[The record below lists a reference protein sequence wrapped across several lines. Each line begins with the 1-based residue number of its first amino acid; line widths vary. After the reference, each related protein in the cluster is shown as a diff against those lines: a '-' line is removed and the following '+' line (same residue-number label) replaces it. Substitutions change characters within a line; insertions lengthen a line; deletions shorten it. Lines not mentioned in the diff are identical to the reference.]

1 VLWALWSVAG
11 FWIGAVPFPVL
22 VGRLLAGVDVR
33 SYGDHNPGAFNAGRA
48 AGWGAGFLAALLDG
62 LKGAI
67 PAGIA
72 IWGFGIRGWA
82 QVPVALAPVL
92 GHAFSPFL
100 GGRGGKAVG
109 VTFGI
114 WTALRP
120 AEGPLML
127 GVFMALFFAVLA
139 SDAWSVLLMMVG
151 LLAHLLLR
159 GSRAVEIAVWILN
172 VAVLAWKHRAGL
184 GEPLRLRGWVVRVVR
199 FTERS

>member
-1 VLWALWSVAG
+1 MLWAAWSVVG
-11 FWIGAVPFPVL
+11 FWIGAVPFSML
-22 VGRLLAGVDVR
+22 VGRLMAGVDVR
-33 SYGDHNPGAFNAGRA
+33 NYGDHNPGAFNAGRA
-48 AGWGAGFLAALLDG
+48 AGWGAGVLAALLDG

-100 GGRGGKAVG
+100 GCQGGKAVA

-120 AEGPLML
+120 AGGPLML
-127 GVFMALFFAVLA
+127 GVLMALFFAVLA

-159 GSRAVEIAVWILN
+159 GAGAATIAVWIGN
-172 VAVLAWKHRAGL
+172 LAILVWKHREGL
-184 GEPLRLRGWVVRVVR
+184 CEAIRLRPWLVRLMR
-199 FTERS
+199 RS